1 MTHSVTKPRPEL
13 TDRKT
18 LVRGEPVVKEVL
30 EATVQLLAAVGYT
43 ALRVEDV
50 AARAGVNK
58 TTVYRRY
65 PTKQDLVRAALMAM
79 TVERFPPPDTGSLRG
94 DLLAVTEFMAEF
106 MRSAEGGCVSR
117 VIFVDEIDPELRVIV
132 EAIREA
138 NDAKPRVL
146 FERAVK
152 RGEIASAEHANMV
165 ARTLLGGIHN
175 TIHVHREAVT
185 PEYREKLV
193 DMLLGGVL
201 AMSRGA

>member
-1 MTHSVTKPRPEL
+1 MANSATKRPKDL
-13 TDRKT
+13 SDRKSV
-18 LVRGEPVVKEVL
+18 VRGEPVVKEVL
-30 EATVQLLAAVGYT
+30 EATVQLLSAVGYA

-106 MRSAEGGCVSR
+106 MHSAEGGCVSR
-117 VIFVDEIDPELRVIV
+117 VIFVDDIDPELRVIV

-138 NDAKPRVL
+138 NDAKPRLL

-152 RGEIASAEHANMV
+152 RGEIDSAKHAHLV

-185 PEYREKLV
+185 PQFRENLV
-193 DMLLGGVL
+193 DMLLAGVV
-201 AMSRGA
+201 AISRKR